1 MMLRIYSNLNFSL
14 APHLKR
20 SRVHHV
26 HAMLST
32 NTIEGN
38 GNLDDGITT
47 KVSITHQAIPKRSLK
62 SGYRVPESQSP
73 PFADASDTD
82 DNSEED
88 EVKMDENMPNINR
101 TNYCSSKFEKRYC
114 SLQCYKAGE
123 SNIR

>member
-1 MMLRIYSNLNFSL
+1 M
-14 APHLKR
+14 
-20 SRVHHV
+20 

-88 EVKMDENMPNINR
+88 EVKMDENMPNLNR

-114 SLQCYKAGE
+114 SLQCYKSGE
-123 SNIR
+123 SNPR